1 MRRLAVLLAGAALL
15 AGCGSQATTKPTV
28 VRPHLPRALAQDW
41 ARQADA
47 VAAALPAGDGC
58 LAQERAVALRTAVLE
73 HEGRVGHRF
82 QEPLTS
88 AVNGLAERIT
98 CTPPAPPT
106 PPEPQPPGH
115 GHGKD
120 HGKHGGHGKH
130 KGHD

>member
-47 VAAALPAGDGC
+47 VAAA
-58 LAQERAVALRTAVLE
+58 RAVALRTAVLE

-98 CTPPAPPT
+98 YTPPAPPT